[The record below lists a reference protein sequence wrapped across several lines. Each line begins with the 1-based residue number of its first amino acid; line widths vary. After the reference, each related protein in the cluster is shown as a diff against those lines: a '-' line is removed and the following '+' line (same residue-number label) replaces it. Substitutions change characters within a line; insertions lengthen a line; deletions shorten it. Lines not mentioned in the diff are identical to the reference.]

1 MRKYIIVFMEQR
13 MGVKRLTQ
21 IPGPEGEAWFES
33 RDDDDALAYVSAHF
47 LQQVRTC
54 VRAELTS
61 MAIVPSNPGAPP
73 RLVDDSLENP
83 HFHEFYIRYNS
94 RTKLLEVDFESTV
107 TGLVNA

>member
-1 MRKYIIVFMEQR
+1 MRKYIIVFMEQTI
-13 MGVKRLTQ
+13 GVKRLTQ

-47 LQQVRTC
+47 LPQVRNC

-61 MAIVPSNPGAPP
+61 MAIVPSTAGEPP
-73 RLVDDSLENP
+73 RLVDDSLKNP
-83 HFHEFYIRYNS
+83 HFHEFYIKYNP

-107 TGLVNA
+107 TGLVTA